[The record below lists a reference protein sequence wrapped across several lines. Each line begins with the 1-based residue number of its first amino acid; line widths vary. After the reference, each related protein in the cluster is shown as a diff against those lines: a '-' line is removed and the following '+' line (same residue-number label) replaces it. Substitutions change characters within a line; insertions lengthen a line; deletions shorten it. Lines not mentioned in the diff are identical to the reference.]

1 MALFFNQASL
11 SYNGNTI
18 NSNIVTGEI
27 VEVLEGAKTAIPT
40 TYTVGDEVT
49 FAISLVNS
57 GTTALNGLTVND
69 NLGQYA
75 FGAGFVVPL
84 DFIPD
89 TVRLF
94 VNGELQATPTVTD
107 TNPLEITGINIPA
120 NGNAVLV
127 YKARANQFA
136 PIGEDGN
143 FTNSAL
149 ISGAGLTQ
157 PVSVASTLTAS
168 DGLNLDITKAVSP
181 DTVAENGEL
190 TYTFTIQNTGAT
202 AATAADD
209 LVITDTFD
217 PVLNITSVTFNGTP
231 WAEGTNYTYNEATGL
246 FTTTAGQIT
255 VPAATYEQDPGTG
268 AYVITPGTSVIRVT
282 GTI

>member
-40 TYTVGDEVT
+40 TYAPGDEVT

-57 GTTALNGLTVND
+57 GATALNGLTVND
-69 NLGQYA
+69 NLGRYA
-75 FGAGFVVPL
+75 FGAGFVEPL
-84 DFIPD
+84 DYTAD
-89 TVRLF
+89 SVRLF

-107 TNPLEITGINIPA
+107 TNPLTITGVNIPA

-127 YKARANQFA
+127 YKTTVNQFA
-136 PIGEDGN
+136 PLGTGGT

-149 ISGAGLTQ
+149 ISGAGLSQ

-168 DGLNLDITKAVSP
+168 DGLALNIAKSVSP
-181 DTVAENGEL
+181 ETVAENGEL
-190 TYTFTIQNTGAT
+190 TYTFTIQNTGSVPAT
-202 AATAADD
+202 VDDD
-209 LVITDTFD
+209 LIVRDTFD
-217 PVLNITSVTFNGTP
+217 PILDITSVTFNGTA
-231 WAEGTNYTYNEATGL
+231 WAEGTNYTYSGTSGL
-246 FTTTAGQIT
+246 FTTNANQIT
-255 VPAATYEQDPGTG
+255 VPAATYEQDPATG
-268 AYVITPGTSVIRVT
+268 AFVVTPGTSVIRVT

>member
-40 TYTVGDEVT
+40 TYAPGDEVT

-57 GTTALNGLTVND
+57 GATPLNALTVTD

-75 FGAGFVVPL
+75 FGDDFVEPL
-84 DFIPD
+84 DYIAD
-89 TVRLF
+89 STRLF
-94 VNGELQATPTVTD
+94 VNGELQTTPTVTD
-107 TNPLEITGINIPA
+107 TNPLTLTGINIPA

-136 PIGEDGN
+136 PLGTGGT

-149 ISGAGLTQ
+149 ISGGGLAQ
-157 PVSVASTLTAS
+157 PVAVASTLTAA
-168 DGLNLDITKAVSP
+168 DGLALNITKAVTP
-181 DTVAENGEL
+181 ETVAENGQL

-202 AATAADD
+202 AATVDDD
-209 LVITDTFD
+209 LVIRDTFD
-217 PVLNITSVTFNGTP
+217 PILDITSVTFNGTP
-231 WAEGTNYTYNEATGL
+231 WAEGTNYTYDETTGL
-246 FTTTAGQIT
+246 FTTVAGQIT
-255 VPAATYEQDPGTG
+255 VPAATYEQDPATG
-268 AYVITPGTSVIRVT
+268 AFVVNPGTSVIRVT